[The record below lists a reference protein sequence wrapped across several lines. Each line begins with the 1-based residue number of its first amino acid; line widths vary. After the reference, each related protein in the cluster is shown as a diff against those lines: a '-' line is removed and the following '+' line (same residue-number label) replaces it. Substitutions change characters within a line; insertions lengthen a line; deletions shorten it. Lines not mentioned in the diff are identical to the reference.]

1 MLSQCGVRLL
11 PCKSEPRQMSY
22 GEGLLAKEK
31 SALGIGHMLVPPST
45 TKSSFL
51 PNKYFIVCFISK
63 YYS

>member
-1 MLSQCGVRLL
+1 
-11 PCKSEPRQMSY
+11 MSY

-31 SALGIGHMLVPPST
+31 SALGIGHMLVSSST

-51 PNKYFIVCFISK
+51 PKKYFIVCFISK